1 MVFTFQSSPTSS
13 FFRLG
18 AIAVVVAVVAV
29 VVVAVVATVT
39 VVVVQVLVANVSG
52 SLIRFLHQ
60 HFLLLFVT

>member
-18 AIAVVVAVVAV
+18 AIAVVVAVV
-29 VVVAVVATVT
+29 VVAVVATVT
-39 VVVVQVLVANVSG
+39 VVVVQVVVANVSG